1 MNQLLGCDES
11 HYQSTF
17 VEKSFVICKCSE
29 GFAATDDTYASKK
42 AQARTDGIVFGSY
55 HFADG
60 EDAIEEAKH
69 FLASVGE
76 ILEGDLL
83 ALDAETGQTA
93 AWCQQFLS
101 YVEAQVGFK
110 PFLYAPVGGWST
122 ALDYPLWVARYG
134 ANNGNINL
142 NMPPNIGQW
151 GNWTIWQY
159 SSANNIDLDVFY
171 GTAEQLK
178 AYGQPAPIIAPV
190 PATEAPAA
198 PIEIEPSEAPIVE
211 SSISTPETPEN
222 ATSEPVAPQN
232 DAPQPVVH
240 DGEPIIPVD
249 PNIQALNQAEQ
260 DLNGWNVWLVEFP
273 FLKVIINK
281 IQSLWK

>member
-151 GNWTIWQY
+151 GT
-159 SSANNIDLDVFY
+159 SP
-171 GTAEQLK
+171 
-178 AYGQPAPIIAPV
+178 GQNFIYIHLNRIIK
-190 PATEAPAA
+190 E
-198 PIEIEPSEAPIVE
+198 
-211 SSISTPETPEN
+211 
-222 ATSEPVAPQN
+222 N
-232 DAPQPVVH
+232 DADIIYISGPGHGGPSLNACSYLEGSYTEVH
-240 DGEPIIPVD
+240 PEITHVRRSGRVLRRSRREVPLHAFRNRNARAGKDSP
-249 PNIQALNQAEQ
+249 
-260 DLNGWNVWLVEFP
+260 
-273 FLKVIINK
+273 
-281 IQSLWK
+281 